1 MLLNVKKGLEWWDQE
16 GDQIKANFLREI
28 TWTGPLRENSE
39 GLSIGEPSVNIGKEV
54 CESMKYKVPDGEQ
67 GVVIKGNEAEQVG
80 GGQMIQCEGQSK

>member
-1 MLLNVKKGLEWWDQE
+1 M
-16 GDQIKANFLREI
+16 
-28 TWTGPLRENSE
+28 
-39 GLSIGEPSVNIGKEV
+39 NIGKEV